1 MKTRVLYIPALEDL
15 NRKYYDLLVEGNE
28 VSSSYPIE
36 FELKDRNDNSTLVQ
50 KRIRFIFK

>member
-28 VSSSYPIE
+28 VSYSYPIE
-36 FELKDRNDNSTLVQ
+36 FELKDRNDNS
-50 KRIRFIFK
+50 I